1 MYAIF
6 SSVLTFGKVG
16 VVHTQHSLPQS
27 EDTLRYRMYR
37 RLFSLGIHKLSVVS
51 PHIQDSYARFLFT
64 STRIHLIENGVEFLD
79 RPVVDR
85 CQKRTVRCSLFD
97 GLSVDHRER
106 LRRYTDDLWVIYQ
119 ARFSPGKGQEHAL
132 ALWKSMRT
140 EDRQRCILCMVGPE
154 AVAGAHQRVES
165 STQDCPDHDRIFII
179 PGSDTPLRWLSASD
193 LFLSCSEYEGMPLA
207 PLEAAGSGLPLLL
220 SRIPGHAFLNEYS
233 LQFSLDDIQQGA
245 NHMASLFSR
254 ILDGGTLYQGQLWQ
268 KGNSLRQTFS
278 VSAMAHKYAQLYHT
292 A

>member
-1 MYAIF
+1 
-6 SSVLTFGKVG
+6 
-16 VVHTQHSLPQS
+16 
-27 EDTLRYRMYR
+27 
-37 RLFSLGIHKLSVVS
+37 
-51 PHIQDSYARFLFT
+51 
-64 STRIHLIENGVEFLD
+64 
-79 RPVVDR
+79 
-85 CQKRTVRCSLFD
+85 
-97 GLSVDHRER
+97 
-106 LRRYTDDLWVIYQ
+106 
-119 ARFSPGKGQEHAL
+119 
-132 ALWKSMRT
+132 
-140 EDRQRCILCMVGPE
+140 
-154 AVAGAHQRVES
+154 
-165 STQDCPDHDRIFII
+165 
-179 PGSDTPLRWLSASD
+179 
-193 LFLSCSEYEGMPLA
+193 MPLA